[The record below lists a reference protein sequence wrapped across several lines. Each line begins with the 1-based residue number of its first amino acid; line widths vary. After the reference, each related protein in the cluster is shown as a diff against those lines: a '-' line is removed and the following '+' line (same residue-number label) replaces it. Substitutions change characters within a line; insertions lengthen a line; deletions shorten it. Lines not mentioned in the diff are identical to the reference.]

1 MNSAFLGNEPGLE
14 KPLEHLRSI
23 LIPSETLE
31 AWAIQRRV
39 FALNHRRLLLAA
51 TSGRLIL
58 LTRKLFGGFDVS
70 DIRWQDLEE
79 VTLRVG
85 MLGADLLVRAGK
97 ATDFASQ
104 GAQGAQRIEFRGLR
118 KDQAQAVYRICQAQD
133 QAWREKRRVR
143 ELEELRARS
152 GGIQV
157 SAGTGGGYASGSAA
171 SGQGEAVR
179 RLQEAK
185 QMLDNKL
192 ITDAEY
198 EAIKARIVS
207 S

>member
-1 MNSAFLGNEPGLE
+1 MTDPIAPADEAGLD
-14 KPLEHLRSI
+14 KPLADLRSV
-23 LIPSETLE
+23 LIPGETLE
-31 AWAIQRRV
+31 AWAIQRRLC
-39 FALNHRRLLLAA
+39 AIGHRRVLVAA

-58 LTRKLFGGFDVS
+58 ITRPLLGGFALVS
-70 DIRWQDLEE
+70 VRWQDLEE

-85 MLGADLLVRAGK
+85 VFAADLGVRAGK
-97 ATDFASQ
+97 ATDLASLAIE
-104 GAQGAQRIEFRGLR
+104 GSQRVELKGLR
-118 KDQAQAVYRICQAQD
+118 KAQAQAVYRICQGQD

-157 SAGTGGGYASGSAA
+157 LAGSALGGGAA
-171 SGQGEAVR
+171 GAPDDAVH

-185 QMLDNKL
+185 RLLDARL
-192 ITDAEY
+192 ITDSEY
-198 EAIKARIVS
+198 EAIKAKIVS

>member
-1 MNSAFLGNEPGLE
+1 MIDTFQPIEPGLE
-14 KPLEHLRSI
+14 RPLEYLRSI
-23 LIPSETLE
+23 LIPTETLE
-31 AWAIQRRV
+31 AWAVQHRLYALTHRRV
-39 FALNHRRLLLAA
+39 LVGA
-51 TSGRLIL
+51 TSGRLIMI
-58 LTRKLFGGFDVS
+58 TRHLIGGFDVT
-70 DIRWQDLEE
+70 DMRWQDLEE

-85 MLGADLLVRAGK
+85 IVAADLSVRCGRAADLASEG
-97 ATDFASQ
+97 ASGSRRLDFV
-104 GAQGAQRIEFRGLR
+104 GLR
-118 KDQAQAVYRICQAQD
+118 KEQAQAVYRICQAQD

-157 SAGTGGGYASGSAA
+157 GAGPVSMGSASAGGSD
-171 SGQGEAVR
+171 AVR

-185 QMLDNKL
+185 QMLDAKL

-198 EAIKARIVS
+198 EAIKAKIFS

>member
-1 MNSAFLGNEPGLE
+1 MNEAAAMDESGLE
-14 KPLEHLRSI
+14 RPLAQLRSV
-23 LIPSETLE
+23 LIPGETVE
-31 AWAIQRRV
+31 AYAIQARL
-39 FALNHRRLLLAA
+39 FALLHRRLLVAA
-51 TSGRLIL
+51 TSGRLIV
-58 LTRKLFGGFDVS
+58 LTRKLLGGFDVTT
-70 DIRWQDLEE
+70 IRWQDLEE

-85 MLGADLLVRAGK
+85 MLSADLSVRAGK
-97 ATDFASQ
+97 ATDLASL
-104 GAQGAQRIEFRGLR
+104 GAGGSQRVELTGLR
-118 KDQAQAVYRICQAQD
+118 RSQAQAVYRICQSQD

-157 SAGTGGGYASGSAA
+157 SSGPLAAGGA
-171 SGQGEAVR
+171 GESDAVR

-185 QMLDNKL
+185 QLLDAHL

-198 EAIKARIVS
+198 EAIKAKIIS

>member
-1 MNSAFLGNEPGLE
+1 MNDAMIGAEAGLA
-14 KPLEHLRSI
+14 KPLEYLRSV

-39 FALNHRRLLLAA
+39 FSLSHRRLLIAA
-51 TSGRLIL
+51 TSGRLIQ
-58 LTRKLFGGFDVS
+58 LTRKLLGGFDVS

-85 MLGADLLVRAGK
+85 MLGADLLVRAGR
-97 ATDFASQ
+97 ATDLASQ
-104 GAQGAQRIEFRGLR
+104 GSQGSQRLEFQGLR
-118 KDQAQAVYRICQAQD
+118 KEQAQAVYRICQAQD

-157 SAGTGGGYASGSAA
+157 SGAGGYAPPGVT
-171 SGQGEAVR
+171 GQPDAVR
-179 RLQEAK
+179 RVQEAK
-185 QMLDNKL
+185 QMLEGKL

-198 EAIKARIVS
+198 EAIKAKIVS

>member
-58 LTRKLFGGFDVS
+58 LTRKLLGGFDVS

-104 GAQGAQRIEFRGLR
+104 SAQGAHRIEFRGLR

-133 QAWREKRRVR
+133 QAWREKRRIR
-143 ELEELRARS
+143 ELDELRARS

-157 SAGTGGGYASGSAA
+157 SSGPSAQA
-171 SGQGEAVR
+171 QGDAVR

>member
-1 MNSAFLGNEPGLE
+1 MSDVSSMEEAGFAQ
-14 KPLEHLRSI
+14 PLAQLRSV
-23 LIPSETLE
+23 LIPGETVE
-31 AWAIQRRV
+31 AWGIQMRL
-39 FALNHRRLLLAA
+39 FALLHRRLLIAA
-51 TSGRLIL
+51 TSGRLIVL
-58 LTRKLFGGFDVS
+58 ARKLLGGFDVS
-70 DIRWQDLEE
+70 TIRWQDLEE

-85 MLGADLLVRAGK
+85 MLSADLAVRAGK
-97 ATDFASQ
+97 ATDLAALGAS
-104 GAQGAQRIEFRGLR
+104 GSQRVEFRGLR
-118 KDQAQAVYRICQAQD
+118 RDQAQAVYRICQSQD

-157 SAGTGGGYASGSAA
+157 SPAPLSLDGAGESD
-171 SGQGEAVR
+171 AVR

-185 QMLDNKL
+185 QLLDARL

-198 EAIKARIVS
+198 EAIKAKIIS

>member
-1 MNSAFLGNEPGLE
+1 MNDATALNETGLE
-14 KPLEHLRSI
+14 KPLAQLRSV
-23 LIPSETLE
+23 LIPGETLE
-31 AWAIQRRV
+31 AWAIQLRL
-39 FALNHRRLLLAA
+39 FAALHRRQLIAA
-51 TSGRLIL
+51 TSGRLFVLKRRL
-58 LTRKLFGGFDVS
+58 LGGFDLTS
-70 DIRWQDLEE
+70 IRWQDLEE

-85 MLGADLLVRAGK
+85 MLSADLGVRAGK
-97 ATDFASQ
+97 AADLASLGSQ
-104 GAQGAQRIEFRGLR
+104 SSQRVQFPGLR
-118 KDQAQAVYRICQAQD
+118 KEQAQAVYRICQTQD

-157 SAGTGGGYASGSAA
+157 TSAPSAPA
-171 SGQGEAVR
+171 AAGESDAMR

-185 QMLDNKL
+185 QLLDARL

-198 EAIKARIVS
+198 EAIKAKIIS

>member
-1 MNSAFLGNEPGLE
+1 MSDATAMDEEDVE
-14 KPLEHLRSI
+14 KPLADLRSV
-23 LIPSETLE
+23 LIPAETLE
-31 AWAIQRRV
+31 AWAIQRRI
-39 FALNHRRLLLAA
+39 FALSHRRLLIAA
-51 TSGRLIL
+51 TSGRLVVLVRRL
-58 LTRKLFGGFDVS
+58 LGGFDVS
-70 DIRWQDLEE
+70 TIRWQDLEE

-85 MLGADLLVRAGK
+85 VIGADLALRAGK
-97 ATDFASQ
+97 ATDLASLGAQASQ
-104 GAQGAQRIEFRGLR
+104 RVEFQGLR
-118 KDQAQAVYRICQAQD
+118 REQAQAVYRICQAQD

-157 SAGTGGGYASGSAA
+157 MSGPASVSGTGDSD
-171 SGQGEAVR
+171 AVR

-185 QMLDNKL
+185 QLLDARL

-198 EAIKARIVS
+198 EAIKAKIVS

>member
-1 MNSAFLGNEPGLE
+1 MNATMYEPGLE
-14 KPLEHLRSI
+14 KPLEYLRSI
-23 LIPSETLE
+23 LIQSETLE

-39 FALNHRRLLLAA
+39 FAVSHRRLLLAA

-58 LTRKLFGGFDVS
+58 LTRKLLGGFDVS

-85 MLGADLLVRAGK
+85 MLGADLLVRSGK
-97 ATDFASQ
+97 LTDFASQ
-104 GAQGAQRIEFRGLR
+104 GSGGSQRHEFQGLR

-157 SAGTGGGYASGSAA
+157 TPGVGSYTPPGAQ
-171 SGQGEAVR
+171 SDAVR

-185 QMLDNKL
+185 QMLDGKL

-198 EAIKARIVS
+198 EAIKAKIVS

>member
-1 MNSAFLGNEPGLE
+1 MNDEFVTEPGLQ
-14 KPLEHLRSI
+14 KPLDYLRSI

-31 AWAIQRRV
+31 AWAVQHRL
-39 FALNHRRLLLAA
+39 FALTHRRMLIAA

-58 LTRKLFGGFDVS
+58 LNRHLIGGFDVT

-85 MLGADLLVRAGK
+85 IFAADLSVRAGK
-97 ATDFASQ
+97 AADLASQ
-104 GAQGAQRIEFRGLR
+104 GASASRRLDFQGFR
-118 KDQAQAVYRICQAQD
+118 KSQAQAVYRICQAQD
-133 QAWREKRRVR
+133 QAWREKRRIR

-157 SAGTGGGYASGSAA
+157 SSGPVGGVAAGAGAGGQS
-171 SGQGEAVR
+171 EAVR

-185 QMLDNKL
+185 QMLEAKL

-198 EAIKARIVS
+198 EAIKAKIFS
-207 S
+207 L

>member
-1 MNSAFLGNEPGLE
+1 
-14 KPLEHLRSI
+14 
-23 LIPSETLE
+23 
-31 AWAIQRRV
+31 
-39 FALNHRRLLLAA
+39 LAA

-58 LTRKLFGGFDVS
+58 LTRHLIGGFDVT

-85 MLGADLLVRAGK
+85 IFAADLSVRAGK
-97 ATDFASQ
+97 AADLASQ
-104 GAQGAQRIEFRGLR
+104 GATGSRRLDFTGFR
-118 KDQAQAVYRICQAQD
+118 KAQAQAVYRICQAQD

-157 SAGTGGGYASGSAA
+157 SSGSAPAA
-171 SGQGEAVR
+171 SAGGSDAVR

-185 QMLDNKL
+185 QMLEAKL
-192 ITDAEY
+192 ITDSEY
-198 EAIKARIVS
+198 EAIKAKIFS
-207 S
+207 L

>member
-1 MNSAFLGNEPGLE
+1 MSDVPSMEAAGFEQ
-14 KPLEHLRSI
+14 PLAQLRSV
-23 LIPSETLE
+23 LIPGETVE
-31 AWAIQRRV
+31 ACAIQMRL
-39 FALNHRRLLLAA
+39 FALLHRRLLIAA
-51 TSGRLIL
+51 TSGRLIV
-58 LTRKLFGGFDVS
+58 LTRKLLGGFDVTT
-70 DIRWQDLEE
+70 IRWQDLEE

-85 MLGADLLVRAGK
+85 MLSADLALRAGK
-97 ATDFASQ
+97 ATDLASL
-104 GAQGAQRIEFRGLR
+104 GASGSQRVEFRGLR
-118 KDQAQAVYRICQAQD
+118 RDQAQAVYRICQGQD

-157 SAGTGGGYASGSAA
+157 SSGPLSLGTAGESD
-171 SGQGEAVR
+171 AVR

-185 QMLDNKL
+185 QLLDARL

-198 EAIKARIVS
+198 EAIKAKIIS